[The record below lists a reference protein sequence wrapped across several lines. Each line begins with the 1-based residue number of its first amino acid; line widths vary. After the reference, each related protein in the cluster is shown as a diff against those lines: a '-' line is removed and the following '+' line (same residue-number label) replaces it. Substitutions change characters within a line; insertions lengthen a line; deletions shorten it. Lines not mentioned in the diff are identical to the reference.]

1 MKPLVLLVLVICTV
15 VSMNLKLVSKRNS
28 VDGCI
33 DWSVDLKTYMAL
45 AGEPVRV
52 KCALFYSYIRTNY
65 SMAQS
70 TGLRLMWYKNKG
82 DLEEPIIFSEVR
94 MSKDE
99 DSIWFHS
106 VELQDSG
113 FYTCVL
119 RNSTYCMK
127 VSMSLTVAEN
137 ESGLCYNSKIRYLE
151 KSEVTKRKTIS
162 CPDIEDYKTASQEP
176 DVVWYK
182 ECKPKMWRSI
192 VIQKGNTLLIQE
204 VQEEDGGNYTCE
216 LKFEGKLIRRTVEL
230 KVTAL
235 LTDKPPKPL
244 FPMENQP
251 TVIDVQLGNPLTVAC
266 KAFFGFSGES
276 GPMIYWMKGEKF
288 IEELEGHIR
297 EGEVRLLRE
306 HLGEKEV
313 ELTLIFD
320 AVEEADL
327 ANYTCH
333 VENRNGRKHASVLLR
348 KKDLIYKI
356 ELAGGLGAILLLLI
370 LLVTIYKC
378 YNIELMLFYRQNFG
392 GDEAAD
398 DNKEYDA
405 YLSYTKVDP
414 DALDCDNN
422 EEEQFAL
429 EILPD
434 VLEKHYGY
442 KLFIPDRDLIP
453 SGTYIEDLTRC
464 VEQSRRLIIVLTPD
478 YVLRRGWSIFEME
491 NRLHNMLVSGEIKVI
506 LIECTELKGK
516 ANYHEVESLKHTIKL
531 LSVVKWKGPKS
542 SKLNSK
548 FWKRLVFE
556 MPGKKKEVVSRHQ
569 VLDSAEQ
576 GLFGDLQTVPSLAV
590 TGTSATLVE
599 SRADLTDYHQADSV
613 QMRHYCR
620 GYEYDVSAAT
630 LPIASISNHHTYC
643 NIPLTLL
650 NGQLP
655 LNNTVKDPQ
664 EFHRN
669 NPLLPLSA
677 KELSFTS
684 DIW

>member
-1 MKPLVLLVLVICTV
+1 IIVLL
-15 VSMNLKLVSKRNS
+15 S

-162 CPDIEDYKTASQEP
+162 CPDIEDYKTAGQEP

-182 ECKPKMWRSI
+182 ECKPKMWRSV

-216 LKFEGKLIRRTVEL
+216 LKFEGKIIRRTVEL

-414 DALDCDNN
+414 DALDRDNN

-516 ANYHEVESLKHTIKL
+516 VNYHEVESLKHTIKL

-599 SRADLTDYHQADSV
+599 SRADLTDFQQADSV
-613 QMRHYCR
+613 HMRHYCR
-620 GYEYDVSAAT
+620 GYEYDVSAAA

>member
-162 CPDIEDYKTASQEP
+162 CPDIEDYKTVGQEP

-516 ANYHEVESLKHTIKL
+516 VNYHEVESLKHTIKL

-655 LNNTVKDPQ
+655 LNNTMKDPQ

>member
-106 VELQDSG
+106 VDLQDSG

-162 CPDIEDYKTASQEP
+162 CPDIEDYKIDSQEP

-182 ECKPKMWRSI
+182 ECKPKMWRSV

-297 EGEVRLLRE
+297 EGEIRLLRE

-333 VENRNGRKHASVLLR
+333 VENRNGRKHASILLR
-348 KKDLIYKI
+348 KK
-356 ELAGGLGAILLLLI
+356 
-370 LLVTIYKC
+370 
-378 YNIELMLFYRQNFG
+378 
-392 GDEAAD
+392 

-478 YVLRRGWSIFEME
+478 YILRRGWSIFEME
-491 NRLHNMLVSGEIKVI
+491 SRLHNMLVSGEIKVI

-516 ANYHEVESLKHTIKL
+516 VNYHEVESLKHTIKL

-556 MPGKKKEVVSRHQ
+556 MPGKKKEVVSRRQ

-599 SRADLTDYHQADSV
+599 SRADLTDCHQADSV

-655 LNNTVKDPQ
+655 LNNTMKDSQ

-677 KELSFTS
+677 RELSFTS

>member
-1 MKPLVLLVLVICTV
+1 MSPASRAEVTPRRSRPRGHVGLSDLPMQDPHAETLESSGNCVQAAGREAVESGWLT
-15 VSMNLKLVSKRNS
+15 

-216 LKFEGKLIRRTVEL
+216 LKFEGKLIRRTTEL

-251 TVIDVQLGNPLTVAC
+251 TVIDVQLG
-266 KAFFGFSGES
+266 KS
-276 GPMIYWMKGEKF
+276 
-288 IEELEGHIR
+288 
-297 EGEVRLLRE
+297 
-306 HLGEKEV
+306 
-313 ELTLIFD
+313 
-320 AVEEADL
+320 
-327 ANYTCH
+327 
-333 VENRNGRKHASVLLR
+333 
-348 KKDLIYKI
+348 
-356 ELAGGLGAILLLLI
+356 
-370 LLVTIYKC
+370 
-378 YNIELMLFYRQNFG
+378 
-392 GDEAAD
+392 
-398 DNKEYDA
+398 
-405 YLSYTKVDP
+405 
-414 DALDCDNN
+414 
-422 EEEQFAL
+422 
-429 EILPD
+429 
-434 VLEKHYGY
+434 
-442 KLFIPDRDLIP
+442 P
-453 SGTYIEDLTRC
+453 SGN
-464 VEQSRRLIIVLTPD
+464 
-478 YVLRRGWSIFEME
+478 
-491 NRLHNMLVSGEIKVI
+491 NRS
-506 LIECTELKGK
+506 
-516 ANYHEVESLKHTIKL
+516 
-531 LSVVKWKGPKS
+531 
-542 SKLNSK
+542 
-548 FWKRLVFE
+548 
-556 MPGKKKEVVSRHQ
+556 
-569 VLDSAEQ
+569 
-576 GLFGDLQTVPSLAV
+576 
-590 TGTSATLVE
+590 
-599 SRADLTDYHQADSV
+599 
-613 QMRHYCR
+613 
-620 GYEYDVSAAT
+620 
-630 LPIASISNHHTYC
+630 
-643 NIPLTLL
+643 
-650 NGQLP
+650 
-655 LNNTVKDPQ
+655 
-664 EFHRN
+664 
-669 NPLLPLSA
+669 
-677 KELSFTS
+677 
-684 DIW
+684 

>member
-1 MKPLVLLVLVICTV
+1 
-15 VSMNLKLVSKRNS
+15 S

-204 VQEEDGGNYTCE
+204 VHEEDGGNYTCE
-216 LKFEGKLIRRTVEL
+216 LKFEGKIIRRTVEL

-414 DALDCDNN
+414 DALDCENT

-516 ANYHEVESLKHTIKL
+516 VNYHEVETLKHTIKL

-599 SRADLTDYHQADSV
+599 SQADLADYHQADSV

-655 LNNTVKDPQ
+655 LNNTMKDSQ